1 MYELKNTKL
10 APLFLFCAAFLWSIG
25 GTFIKSI
32 AWNGLCLATLRG
44 VIAFAVSAFLIWGRQ
59 FHLNRT
65 KLLCAFCYFAQGI
78 LLTYAL
84 KYTTA
89 ANATVLQNT
98 SPLYIFVLNA
108 WLARRLPTKIEWVTC
123 FCLFMGIVLAF
134 MGNLSGGGM
143 LGNCFAL
150 ISAFFYAGVYYLSK
164 EEGAEPIESL
174 FLGNAFYLLFLPVLA
189 MNKAVWNTL
198 PIDWGLLILFA
209 TLNGIGAWLCFAI
222 GIRHTS
228 ALQAN
233 FITMTEPVMAPLW
246 TFLFLHERITVL
258 SVVGCAVVVV
268 TLLAYHVAES
278 RSG

>member
-1 MYELKNTKL
+1 
-10 APLFLFCAAFLWSIG
+10 
-25 GTFIKSI
+25 
-32 AWNGLCLATLRG
+32 
-44 VIAFAVSAFLIWGRQ
+44 
-59 FHLNRT
+59 
-65 KLLCAFCYFAQGI
+65 
-78 LLTYAL
+78 
-84 KYTTA
+84 
-89 ANATVLQNT
+89 
-98 SPLYIFVLNA
+98 PLYIFVLNT
-108 WLARRLPTKIEWVTC
+108 WLAHRPPTKIEWMTC
-123 FCLFMGIVLAF
+123 FCLFIGIVLAF
-134 MGNLSGGGM
+134 MGNLRGGGT

-174 FLGNAFYLLFLPVLA
+174 FFGNAFYLLFLPVLV
-189 MNKAVWNTL
+189 MNEAVWNTL
-198 PIDWGLLILFA
+198 PTDWGLLILFA

-268 TLLAYHVAES
+268 TLLAYHIAES